1 MDLKEKIA
9 EFLRSAKGGRY
20 CDECILKEV
29 EADFV
34 GARDETARIKN
45 LHREFSVNPGICT

>member
-1 MDLKEKIA
+1 
-9 EFLRSAKGGRY
+9 
-20 CDECILKEV
+20 LKEV